1 MTRWDWVTTINRVT
15 WVQAN
20 WNGKHKHK
28 HHSVTALECSRA
40 CSESRIMS
48 EIVETNRR
56 TGGHAGRHWQS
67 HTADQMV
74 QKCEKHQKKSRQQWE
89 NWFLWRRMQL
99 NYYNTRKTAAQLN
112 HSKILVYNEPENNHV
127 GWKKGWLFP
136 LWPPFLR
143 NVCIRAICSNL
154 HKFVCE
160 ITLKLKL
167 S

>member
-112 HSKILVYNEPENNHV
+112 HSKILVYNEQFSLKTIMLDER
-127 GWKKGWLFP
+127 KGGSSLCGRLSWEMFAFVLF
-136 LWPPFLR
+136 
-143 NVCIRAICSNL
+143 VAICINL
-154 HKFVCE
+154 YVR
-160 ITLKLKL
+160 
-167 S
+167 